1 MVTVGS
7 PDPLPTRLVVLHDA
21 DDVPL
26 RVSKPGD
33 RDLGFGDVGGRHYDV
48 STQLLGPVKICLGI
62 IDLYVDDDGR
72 LDGGVCGSHCAA
84 DARGTRLQQSVVG
97 PPWQLSDAQLPA
109 KQLVIEVAERAAI
122 GSKDLEVH
130 DRIAHLRKA
139 TPRWQAAS
147 NVVPW
152 DG

>member
-1 MVTVGS
+1 LVTVGS

-97 PPWQLSDAQLPA
+97 HPGSCPPRSSQPNSW
-109 KQLVIEVAERAAI
+109 
-122 GSKDLEVH
+122 
-130 DRIAHLRKA
+130 
-139 TPRWQAAS
+139 
-147 NVVPW
+147 
-152 DG
+152 